1 MGENVNAC
9 NMPGAQLTL
18 KDTQTHTHTHTDN
31 AGCWC
36 VSVSVVVYVYV
47 SVLAVCLR
55 NVKIALNCSRALS
68 MDLHAAHQAPL
79 QPTQG
84 HAMPT
89 ANGTVAARKDGL
101 T

>member
-1 MGENVNAC
+1 MGENVNGC
-9 NMPGAQLTL
+9 MPGAQLTL

>member
-1 MGENVNAC
+1 MQHARR
-9 NMPGAQLTL
+9 PTDAQGYANTY
-18 KDTQTHTHTHTDN
+18 THTPTALDV
-31 AGCWC
+31 G
-36 VSVSVVVYVYV
+36 VYLYLYVCPYVCV